1 MNRLTGANWVLS
13 DYWGHKDFVILS
25 LSFVVI
31 WRPRGFPGGLVV
43 RICLQCR
50 NCRRHRFD
58 LWVGKIPWKE
68 GIAPHSGILARRT
81 PWIEE
86 PGGLQFIGSQRVG
99 HDQSDLACIHS
110 WSEYWRVR
118 GVIKLLQNMCPRE
131 ERNLHLSYILVQSKE
146 PCFLL

>member
-1 MNRLTGANWVLS
+1 MQVRSLGQEDPLEEEMETPFSIVWR
-13 DYWGHKDFVILS
+13 IL
-25 LSFVVI
+25 
-31 WRPRGFPGGLVV
+31 W
-43 RICLQCR
+43 
-50 NCRRHRFD
+50 
-58 LWVGKIPWKE
+58 
-68 GIAPHSGILARRT
+68 T
-81 PWIEE
+81 EE
-86 PGGLQFIGSQRVG
+86 PGGLWSLGLQRVG